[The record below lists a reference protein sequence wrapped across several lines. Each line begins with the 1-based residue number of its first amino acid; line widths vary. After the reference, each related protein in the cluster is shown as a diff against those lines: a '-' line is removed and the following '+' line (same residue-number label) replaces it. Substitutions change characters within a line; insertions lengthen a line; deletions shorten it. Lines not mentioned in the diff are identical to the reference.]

1 MFHVDLN
8 LEFFDQ
14 SVLVQWGRLV
24 ADPTAQDWHI
34 IEVGVYGND
43 AVMRPTNVIIGPNS
57 AHKNEEE
64 KSLHKIRPRA
74 ANTT

>member
-8 LEFFDQ
+8 LEFSDE

-34 IEVGVYGND
+34 IEVGDYDND
-43 AVMRPTNVIIGPNS
+43 AVND
-57 AHKNEEE
+57 E
-64 KSLHKIRPRA
+64 
-74 ANTT
+74 ANKMKMKKKKTRMK